1 MWKLSSLHVLG
12 KTFCFPPFSYSSCC
26 QKCTRAVDKFC
37 REKTVLERRVI
48 KKWYCYQNV
57 GGPTFSTKIW
67 SNILKLHA
75 SNHGDIILNLYL
87 SLVSYL
93 HVRTKVFKE
102 PTFREILLPSLR
114 NQKDYVVHMS
124 RKDKDLVG
132 NNIAELTDLGDE
144 NLCNLTSNLTN

>member
-1 MWKLSSLHVLG
+1 MVLLS
-12 KTFCFPPFSYSSCC
+12 
-26 QKCTRAVDKFC
+26 KC
-37 REKTVLERRVI
+37 
-48 KKWYCYQNV
+48 
-57 GGPTFSTKIW
+57 TKIW

-124 RKDKDLVG
+124 RKDKGLVG